1 MKLEDVY
8 SFLNEKLGNLVISS
22 TKTALKIY
30 GKGKGRARAID
41 KMDWLFWGLD
51 VSEVIKPQKSR
62 ENKDTENEDTENKDT
77 DYSKGVS
84 TLFCQGEIENRNKG
98 ATLALIIM
106 ERMAEDIEHEEKY
119 IEEMIDNSLCLKILE
134 IIGYDYK
141 DKATIAKDKI
151 ENVKREYEDNL
162 KREKR
167 KFEKETDTWF
177 RNNGLSSEKELSAAQ
192 MITIMILKCLCA
204 LKAAEKN
211 QPAERTL
218 RNIEDYQGKLQNIIS
233 EHYLCAGET
242 DFLDKYYVNLWEK
255 NRYIEWRDGDG
266 SLDQEWPMADLFIL
280 PKFLKNEENEEKEEI
295 VVHPFKN
302 SQLNYVVAESGAGKT
317 TMLRSI
323 VTSCISDYII
333 QYHKDEYFSDEEEK
347 NTSKEKFDDIYECY
361 FGTDI
366 HSVEDGKAEEKST
379 GQKPLPV
386 YIEAKAFNDNPD
398 ASIESLAVGYNK
410 SVIRSVEEKQLL
422 FLIDALDEVEAQY
435 LNDFYGK
442 LYEMMKEYPES
453 QFIITT
459 RFAGRNLEVDHMECV
474 HLCEFGEEQISEYL
488 SKRFFLT
495 PETIEKIESFLKGN
509 PYAMHLA
516 KNPYNLCVII
526 DCKNDLSVKKCL
538 DKIVDS
544 IISRRFYKMKVY
556 EMNQDMIRAILGYL
570 AFHIVFEEN
579 DDKRKDD
586 ERKHGIRKS
595 ELGSKLRKLSE
606 NKLLRESCNVYEE
619 LTDRQI
625 ALFVNHLSS
634 QSGLINV
641 KLWNKEVFYC
651 FQDDLVCAFLA
662 AEFIM
667 KTIDGEGSIFHDG
680 DTIHLGRGRAL
691 FENIWEIDR
700 VVSKF
705 AEKRKVSRITDQM
718 MQVVNFLFVMS
729 DQETTKAL
737 VYYLLFSGFLNVN
750 DPEKQGHIQKCFREM
765 QEKMFAENISITQVP
780 ELETINTLI
789 EHYFRVIDDE

>member
-1 MKLEDVY
+1 MILKDVY
-8 SFLNEKLGNLVISS
+8 VFLEEQLGNLAVSS
-22 TKTALKIY
+22 TETALRICW
-30 GKGKGRARAID
+30 KGKGNVLDKID
-41 KMDWLFWGLD
+41 RLFWGES
-51 VSEVIKPQKSR
+51 VSEEIKPKKSTN
-62 ENKDTENEDTENKDT
+62 ENPTN
-77 DYSKGVS
+77 YSDGVSNLFDKGVME
-84 TLFCQGEIENRNKG
+84 TKNKS
-98 ATLALIIM
+98 ATLALNIM
-106 ERMAEDIEHEEKY
+106 KRMAEDIEHEEKY
-119 IEEMIDNSLCLKILE
+119 IEEMIDNSLCLKIRE
-134 IIGYDYK
+134 INGCDDK
-141 DKATIAKDKI
+141 DKATITKVKI
-151 ENVKREYEDNL
+151 ENVKKEYEHNL
-162 KREKR
+162 NREKR
-167 KFEKETDTWF
+167 QFEKETDTWF
-177 RNNGLSSEKELSAAQ
+177 KNNGLSSEKELSAAQ

-204 LKAAEKN
+204 LKATENVEYAPKRKRKE
-211 QPAERTL
+211 
-218 RNIEDYQGKLQNIIS
+218 IEDYQGKLQNIIS
-233 EHYLCAGET
+233 EHYLCEGET
-242 DFLDKYYVNLWEK
+242 DFLDKYYVDLWEK

-280 PKFLKNEENEEKEEI
+280 PKFLKNEENKEKEEI
-295 VVHPFKN
+295 VVHPFKD
-302 SQLNYVVAESGAGKT
+302 SQWNYVVAESGAGKT

-347 NTSKEKFDDIYECY
+347 NTSKEKFEDIYECY
-361 FGTDI
+361 FGKDI
-366 HSVEDGKAEEKST
+366 HSKESDSSDEST

-398 ASIESLAVGYNK
+398 ASIVSLAVGYNK

-435 LNDFYGK
+435 LNVFYGK
-442 LYEMMKEYPES
+442 LYKMMKEYPKS

-459 RFAGRNLEVDHMECV
+459 RFAGRNLEVDHMQCV

-544 IISRRFYKMKVY
+544 IIERRFYKMRVY
-556 EMNQDMIRAILGYL
+556 EMNQGMIRGILGYL

-667 KTIDGEGSIFHDG
+667 KTIDGEGSIFHDD

-780 ELETINTLI
+780 ELENINTLI
-789 EHYFRVIDDE
+789 ERYFRVIDDE